1 MLDGARVAFV
11 IDGALDQPTG
21 GYLYDRLVIEGLRAR
36 GCDVDVV
43 NLDVRGPLASLRENA
58 RLLRLLAP
66 HARSS
71 RAYDVIIVDELCHPR
86 AAFAAAIRARS
97 SAVDA
102 RGFGSPCGA
111 LRPEPQPR
119 LVTLLHHL
127 AASERTGTSAKLRLA
142 LERALLTSSDH
153 VVVTSETTS
162 RVAVAAGIPPDRITV
177 VPPGRDRLGARAAPP
192 ARTRGAPVRLLFLG
206 ALTPRKDPLALLEAF
221 PAVAARAVLTLA
233 GPADRDP
240 LYTARVLAAASRYG
254 TRVRVTG
261 ALTDAA
267 LAGEL
272 GAHDVLVLPSR
283 YEGYGIALAEAASH
297 GLAIVSCDAGAIP
310 EVVRHGEEALLVPP
324 GDPRALEGALV
335 HVVHDDHRL
344 DAMQRAALR
353 RAATLPTWA
362 DTQDA
367 FCRAVFP
374 TSR

>member
-11 IDGALDQPTG
+11 VDGALDQPTG

-43 NLDVRGPLASLRENA
+43 NLDVRGPLASLRENT

-66 HARSS
+66 
-71 RAYDVIIVDELCHPR
+71 RAYDVVIIDELCHPR
-86 AAFAAAIRARS
+86 AAFAAALRARS
-97 SAVDA
+97 SA
-102 RGFGSPCGA
+102 S
-111 LRPEPQPR
+111 PR

-127 AASERTGTSAKLRLA
+127 AASERTGVSAKLRLA
-142 LERALLTSSDH
+142 LERTLLTASDH
-153 VVVTSETTS
+153 VVVTSETTA
-162 RVAVAAGIPPDRITV
+162 RVAIAAGIAPDRITV
-177 VPPGRDRLGARAAPP
+177 VHPGRDRLGARAAPP

-240 LYTARVLAAASRYG
+240 LYAARVLAAASRYG

-267 LAGEL
+267 LADEL

-283 YEGYGIALAEAASH
+283 YEGYGIVLAEAASH

-335 HVVHDDHRL
+335 RVVQDEHHL

>member
-21 GYLYDRLVIEGLRAR
+21 GYLYDRLVIEGLRTR

-43 NLDVRGPLASLRENA
+43 NLDVRGPLASLRGNA
-58 RLLRLLAP
+58 RLLGLLAP
-66 HARSS
+66 PARSS
-71 RAYDVIIVDELCHPR
+71 STHDVVIVDELSHPR
-86 AAFAAAIRARS
+86 AAFAAALRTRS
-97 SAVDA
+97 PTS
-102 RGFGSPCGA
+102 
-111 LRPEPQPR
+111 PR

-127 AASERTGTSAKLRLA
+127 AASERTGTSSRLRLA
-142 LERALLTSSDH
+142 LERALLTASDH
-153 VVVTSETTS
+153 VVVTSETTA
-162 RVAVAAGIPPDRITV
+162 RVTIAAGITRDRISV
-177 VPPGRDRLGARAAPP
+177 VHPGRDRLGARAAPP
-192 ARTRGAPVRLLFLG
+192 ARSQGAHVRLLFLG

-221 PAVAARAVLTLA
+221 AAVATRAVLTLA

-240 LYTARVLAAASRYG
+240 LYAARVLAAASRYG

-261 ALTDAA
+261 TLTDAA
-267 LAGEL
+267 LAAEL

-324 GDPRALEGALV
+324 DDPRALEDALV
-335 HVVHDDHRL
+335 RVVHDEHQL

-353 RAATLPTWA
+353 RAAALPTWA

-374 TSR
+374 TLR